1 MPVRRDLWIL
11 LSVRSIRAVGFGFS
25 AILLGLYLQDRG
37 LPPLQIGMVIAL
49 GLASASLTGLAAAK
63 GQHWYGR
70 RRTLAGIGILMAAC
84 GLILAFASPL
94 WMFVLAAIT
103 GMMGTAGTDTGPFLS
118 VEQAVLADAATPAGR
133 NRAFGRYSMTGA
145 LAGAAGGLLA
155 SFGTDVAHIQSLFVV
170 YAVIGITTAIL
181 PLSLSSAIEGQPEA
195 PVFGSLR
202 PLIGLTALFAVDA
215 FGGGLVARSLIAYWL
230 HLRFGAN
237 PAILGPTFA
246 AMLLLGALCYELAG
260 RLGDRIGLINTMVF
274 THLPSNLMLLV
285 VPFLP
290 GLWWT
295 IALLII
301 WSAAQSMDVPARQ
314 AYVVSIVKPNERS
327 GAVAVSGLARGLA
340 NAVGPAITGAAIQTA
355 ALGTPFIVAGIT
367 KALYDVALYYGFRR
381 RRGDHEISPNA
392 KRTMRQRSP
401 RRRSSDAFQNPSH
414 RRTRRP
420 RHLSSGV
427 SAYGAGHGAGH
438 PPIEHVRDD
447 PPRLELRVRH
457 AACNRS
463 CGGDLHLV
471 IDHRCARIQGPA
483 ENARKR

>member
-327 GAVAVSGLARGLA
+327 GAVPVSVLCRGLA
-340 NAVGPAITGAAIQTA
+340 NAGGPALNGA
-355 ALGTPFIVAGIT
+355 LTPPTPAG
-367 KALYDVALYYGFRR
+367 K
-381 RRGDHEISPNA
+381 
-392 KRTMRQRSP
+392 
-401 RRRSSDAFQNPSH
+401 PS
-414 RRTRRP
+414 
-420 RHLSSGV
+420 
-427 SAYGAGHGAGH
+427 
-438 PPIEHVRDD
+438 
-447 PPRLELRVRH
+447 
-457 AACNRS
+457 
-463 CGGDLHLV
+463 
-471 IDHRCARIQGPA
+471 
-483 ENARKR
+483 